1 MIMRNTLLFSCLSGA
16 LLCATLATNA
26 QGLNCESPQTTI
38 DMKQCLSIEL
48 ADEDRELNRVY
59 KTLRSDQDNVAN
71 GLLKAAQRSWITY
84 RDTECARVADVTRG
98 GTMAGILEMSCHV
111 QMTKTRTE
119 ELATNP
125 VTGEVMYSQ

>member
-1 MIMRNTLLFSCLSGA
+1 MRNILLSVSFSGA

-26 QGLNCESPQTTI
+26 QGLDCESPQTTV

-59 KTLRSDQDNVAN
+59 KALRADQDNTAN
-71 GLLKAAQRSWITY
+71 GLLKAAQRSWIEY
-84 RDTECARVADVTRG
+84 RDNECTRLADVTRG

-125 VTGEVMYSQ
+125 VTGEIDY